1 MAKSLAQFEIDE
13 TEEGY
18 LLHVGDGQETQ
29 TYEVTHEQMAAIV
42 ETFIEM
48 LPEDEDEL
56 MEADEEEDD
65 EDDADSGGDAPPRLS

>member
-1 MAKSLAQFEIDE
+1 MPKPLGQFEIDE
-13 TEEGY
+13 TEDGY

-56 MEADEEEDD
+56 AEDD
-65 EDDADSGGDAPPRLS
+65 DDDDVDAAEDTPPRLS